1 MASVANGNIQSFS
14 ILNESQLPDGSWG
27 VTLKALVS
35 VSKLTSFV
43 EAKGIAIEIK
53 GGLFALN
60 IKQQLLNEQ
69 GEIQAISELVGL
81 LHELMQISFDYEI
94 NSGTPISMDA
104 ESKNWEI
111 PIVVKSRANLNIDI
125 CVNYLIKT
133 LEAISLSAEEVK
145 NYEGLNKSI
154 CKVYLVCNDDKRIC
168 DGGKTIYLRKR
179 KSIDA
184 LKSLGNMWEFYN
196 RLFTVYTGNDSSN
209 GNGEIKIHEF
219 IEDLSSDI
227 RINFLTSTFVAAT
240 FSWNDKRTLAQIE
253 KMTGYSIKPRG
264 VVSQFKHGGFIVYE
278 KNGHGLVA
286 AITDLGEMDWESA
299 KSACDELVLN
309 GYSDWHL
316 PTKEELNAL
325 YDIAKKN
332 NWIYSHGYYW
342 SSTPFNNE
350 THWGQTFDFEHFGNN
365 TLDLH
370 NFEKFD
376 VRAVR
381 TF

>member
-1 MASVANGNIQSFS
+1 
-14 ILNESQLPDGSWG
+14 
-27 VTLKALVS
+27 
-35 VSKLTSFV
+35 
-43 EAKGIAIEIK
+43 
-53 GGLFALN
+53 
-60 IKQQLLNEQ
+60 
-69 GEIQAISELVGL
+69 
-81 LHELMQISFDYEI
+81 
-94 NSGTPISMDA
+94 
-104 ESKNWEI
+104 
-111 PIVVKSRANLNIDI
+111 
-125 CVNYLIKT
+125 
-133 LEAISLSAEEVK
+133 
-145 NYEGLNKSI
+145 
-154 CKVYLVCNDDKRIC
+154 
-168 DGGKTIYLRKR
+168 
-179 KSIDA
+179 
-184 LKSLGNMWEFYN
+184 
-196 RLFTVYTGNDSSN
+196 
-209 GNGEIKIHEF
+209 
-219 IEDLSSDI
+219 
-227 RINFLTSTFVAAT
+227 
-240 FSWNDKRTLAQIE
+240 
-253 KMTGYSIKPRG
+253 MTGYSIKPRG